1 MTVRAAV
8 LLILT
13 LSTWVAIDAG
23 VFELADLDI
32 CANDNYAS
40 LCWYVPEF
48 SPLWRPFV
56 KFTPPSPAAAVVAAY
71 FAVVYLWMAA
81 PLVRDL
87 SPRCLAMAGEGWRA
101 LTRGERWR
109 I

>member
-1 MTVRAAV
+1 MPARFGV
-8 LLILT
+8 LVILT
-13 LSTWVAIDAG
+13 LATWVAIDAA
-23 VFELADLDI
+23 VFELAALDI
-32 CANDNYAS
+32 CANDSYAS

-56 KFTPPSPAAAVVAAY
+56 TFTPPSPAGAIVIAY
-71 FAVVYLWMAA
+71 FAAVYLWMAA
-81 PLVRDL
+81 PVVRDL
-87 SPRCLAMAGEGWRA
+87 SPRCVAMAGDGWRV